1 MNESEMPWIRQGV
14 EKQLDFIYTNREKL
28 LKAFIA
34 ETGLLPSQIV
44 MVQQN
49 KGTTVKIWFEKKEAV
64 RYE

>member
-1 MNESEMPWIRQGV
+1 MSEMTWIREEM
-14 EKQLDFIYTNREKL
+14 EKQLDIIYKNRDRL

-49 KGTTVKIWFEKKEAV
+49 TGTEIKIWFEKKETV